1 MLHFIR
7 EDMLSVRNDTN
18 SAESKG
24 LDELKASPSRGRP
37 RNGVF
42 NKFNARNGDH
52 LSVRRNLYPSLAVA
66 SLVRQVRRRT
76 ESCIKKEKNKR

>member
-1 MLHFIR
+1 M
-7 EDMLSVRNDTN
+7 RNDTN

-24 LDELKASPSRGRP
+24 LDELKASPSRGRL

-52 LSVRRNLYPSLAVA
+52 LSVRRSPCSFLAVA
-66 SLVRQVRRRT
+66 S
-76 ESCIKKEKNKR
+76 

>member
-1 MLHFIR
+1 M
-7 EDMLSVRNDTN
+7 RNDTN

-24 LDELKASPSRGRP
+24 LDELKASPSTGRP

-52 LSVRRNLYPSLAVA
+52 LSVRRSLCPSLAVA
-66 SLVRQVRRRT
+66 S
-76 ESCIKKEKNKR
+76 

>member
-1 MLHFIR
+1 M
-7 EDMLSVRNDTN
+7 RNDTN

-37 RNGVF
+37 WNGVF

-52 LSVRRNLYPSLAVA
+52 LSVRRGLYPSLAVA
-66 SLVRQVRRRT
+66 S
-76 ESCIKKEKNKR
+76 

>member
-1 MLHFIR
+1 M
-7 EDMLSVRNDTN
+7 RNDTN

-24 LDELKASPSRGRP
+24 LDEVNASPSRGRP

-52 LSVRRNLYPSLAVA
+52 MSVRRSLCPSWLLHHEFGRFAAGQSSV
-66 SLVRQVRRRT
+66 
-76 ESCIKKEKNKR
+76 

>member
-1 MLHFIR
+1 MKESLLVER
-7 EDMLSVRNDTN
+7 TDTN

-24 LDELKASPSRGRP
+24 LDELKASPSRGSP

-52 LSVRRNLYPSLAVA
+52 LSVHRGLCPSLAVA
-66 SLVRQVRRRT
+66 S
-76 ESCIKKEKNKR
+76 

>member
-1 MLHFIR
+1 M
-7 EDMLSVRNDTN
+7 RNDTN

-52 LSVRRNLYPSLAVA
+52 LDIRCSLSPSLAVA
-66 SLVRQVRRRT
+66 S
-76 ESCIKKEKNKR
+76 

>member
-1 MLHFIR
+1 MKESLLMER
-7 EDMLSVRNDTN
+7 TDTN

-24 LDELKASPSRGRP
+24 LDELKASPSRDRL

-52 LSVRRNLYPSLAVA
+52 LSVRRSLCPPWLLHREFGRFAA
-66 SLVRQVRRRT
+66 GQSLW
-76 ESCIKKEKNKR
+76 